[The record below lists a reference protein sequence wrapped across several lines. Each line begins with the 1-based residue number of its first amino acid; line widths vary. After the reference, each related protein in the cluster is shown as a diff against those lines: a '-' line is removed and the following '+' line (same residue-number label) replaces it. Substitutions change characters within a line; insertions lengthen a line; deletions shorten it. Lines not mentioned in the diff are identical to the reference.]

1 MSQAKEK
8 KLYELEKF
16 CTNSTL
22 FEENILDVYNEE
34 DRKEVMEIL
43 AQRLVRDKL
52 KHSLNFLYL
61 DNLQDL
67 SLEMI
72 IPVLTKELYDE
83 ALEYG
88 RNVMYLHTK
97 EVEAV
102 IGEYISDIG
111 ALAEEYMSKYK
122 EIVYRAIVDSFIEL
136 IYTSS
141 HLHKRAKFIETI
153 LESKLILN
161 RNMLAMHNVEQLN
174 RRIKAAYNR
183 KSMELSKLQMKVAEL
198 NDRIAQSDKDVQ
210 ERTQLYKLLASQEE
224 RLAKTAAKTLDH
236 YDATLD
242 RLKTT
247 MVTTLSSF

>member
-1 MSQAKEK
+1 MSQIKEK
-8 KLYELEKF
+8 KLHNLEKY

-22 FEENILDVYNEE
+22 FEENILDVYDEN

-52 KHSLNFLYL
+52 KKSLNFLYL
-61 DNLQDL
+61 EDLEDL
-67 SLEMI
+67 SLAMI
-72 IPVLTKELYDE
+72 VPVLTKELYDE

-88 RNVMYLHTK
+88 RHVLYLGSEETK
-97 EVEAV
+97 SV
-102 IGEYISDIG
+102 IERHIVSIG
-111 ALAEEYMSKYK
+111 ALAQEYMSKYK
-122 EIVYRAIVDSFIEL
+122 EIIFGAIVDSFIEL

-141 HLHKRAKFIETI
+141 HLNKRAKFIESV
-153 LESKLILN
+153 LESPLILN
-161 RNMLAMHNVEQLN
+161 RNMLAMHSVEQLH

-183 KSMELSKLQMKVAEL
+183 KSLEISKLQMKVAEL
-198 NDRIAQSDKDVQ
+198 NDRIAQSKEDEQ

-224 RLAKTAAKTLDH
+224 RLAKTTAKTLDH

-247 MVTTLSSF
+247 MVKTLANL